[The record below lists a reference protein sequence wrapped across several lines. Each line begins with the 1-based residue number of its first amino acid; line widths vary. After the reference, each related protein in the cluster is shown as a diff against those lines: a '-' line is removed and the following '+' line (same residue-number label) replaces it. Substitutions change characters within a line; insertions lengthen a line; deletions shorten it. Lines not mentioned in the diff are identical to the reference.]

1 MDRNPFGYVNGKPV
15 FSRDEFIFEHRGF
28 GPITDDDGLLAY
40 AAKVTGSWSQAGWR
54 RSFTAFHISDYA
66 LSEPRR
72 SLTDDEFSR
81 LIEVQLIAKK
91 KEDDAEN
98 ERGWRLIG
106 TYGYADN
113 SIEEVYEDRNGIR
126 KTVMTVMPH
135 GDVS

>member
-1 MDRNPFGYVNGKPV
+1 MNRNPFGYVNGKPI
-15 FSRDEFIFEHRGF
+15 FSRDEFVYEHRGF
-28 GPITDDDGLLAY
+28 GPIIDDNILLAY
-40 AAKVTGSWSQAGWR
+40 AAKVTGNWTQAGWR

>member
-1 MDRNPFGYVNGKPV
+1 MNRNPFGFVNGKPV
-15 FSRDEFIFEHRGF
+15 FSRDEFVFEHRGF
-28 GPITDDDGLLAY
+28 GPITDDNTLLAY
-40 AAKVTGSWSQAGWR
+40 AAKVTGDWSQAGWK
-54 RSFTAFHISDYA
+54 RSFTAFHLSDYA

-72 SLTDDEFSR
+72 SLTDDEFTR
-81 LIEVQLIAKK
+81 LVELQSIAKK

-98 ERGWRLIG
+98 ERCWRLIG

-126 KTVMTVMPH
+126 KTVLAVMPH